1 VPTEPEFSRALKI
14 SNALCTI
21 VVLVTASIAAAQQAT
36 TGNAPTAAAPADAP
50 PAQNQVAE
58 PPDQIASEP
67 QPLHILV
74 GRSVVITSPDRIK
87 RISLADPSIAEAIV
101 VSPNQVLV
109 NGKKPGGVCLLLWD
123 EAHQSLAYDILVS
136 IDIQSL
142 AQKIHEVFPSEDI
155 HVESANDAVIL
166 SGSISSGAVADKVVE
181 IVKGATSK
189 VINMMDVSLPQ
200 NAEILLQVRF
210 AEVDRTAIDQFGINF
225 MSLPGAKNVGTISTQ
240 AFGAPQ
246 LVGSSTGSSSGS
258 AAAGSA
264 IGVSDLL
271 NIFIDRPD
279 INFAATIKA
288 MQQQN
293 LLQILAEPNL
303 ITESG
308 KEASFLAGGE
318 FPYPVPQIS
327 AGGAGSTITIQF
339 KEYGVR
345 LSFSPVYTSDGV
357 IHLKVKPEV
366 STLDYTNA
374 VTLQGFFI
382 PAISTRRVESD
393 MELRDGQSF
402 VIAGLMDNT
411 ITNQM
416 QKIPW
421 IGDVPILGKL
431 FQSHNY
437 NKSKTE
443 LMVVVTPRVV
453 KPLMPEQVPHGPQFP
468 VPFLNSEK
476 PQENSKK

>member
-36 TGNAPTAAAPADAP
+36 GNAPTAAAPADAP

-58 PPDQIASEP
+58 APDQIASEP

-109 NGKKPGGVCLLLWD
+109 NGKKPGGVSLLLWD